1 MRKLSANFI
10 FPIAGKPLKNGIL
23 IIGDSGEILK
33 IVDTN
38 GELYESEKLEF
49 YNGVL
54 VPGFVNTHCHLEL
67 SHLKNK
73 ITNDLGLTNFID
85 NIKKQR
91 FAYNEEIHEAAKNAD
106 EMMQKEGI
114 VAVGDISNTSKSFP
128 VKSNSKIHYH
138 TFIEV
143 FSFLEKQ
150 ADEVFQKAHNLYI
163 AYQKN
168 VNSSVSIVPHAS
180 YSVSEK
186 LFSNIS
192 EFALKNNSLI
202 SIHNQ
207 ECAGENKMISDKT
220 GDLYDYFIK
229 CGFDLSEWK
238 ANGKNSI
245 NSSIRQLPESVKKIY
260 VHNTF
265 TSKND
270 LDLVLNQKENIFF
283 SICPNSNIY
292 IENKLPNLPLFMEKN
307 AQITIGTDSLAS
319 NNSLSI
325 LEELKTINNFFP
337 EISFMNLIK
346 WATQNGAL
354 ALNLEKSYGS
364 FETGKTPGIN
374 LIQNFDFEKMN
385 VSKKSTVKVIV

>member
-1 MRKLSANFI
+1 
-10 FPIAGKPLKNGIL
+10 
-23 IIGDSGEILK
+23 
-33 IVDTN
+33 
-38 GELYESEKLEF
+38 
-49 YNGVL
+49 
-54 VPGFVNTHCHLEL
+54 
-67 SHLKNK
+67 
-73 ITNDLGLTNFID
+73 
-85 NIKKQR
+85 
-91 FAYNEEIHEAAKNAD
+91 
-106 EMMQKEGI
+106 
-114 VAVGDISNTSKSFP
+114 
-128 VKSNSKIHYH
+128 
-138 TFIEV
+138 
-143 FSFLEKQ
+143 
-150 ADEVFQKAHNLYI
+150 
-163 AYQKN
+163 
-168 VNSSVSIVPHAS
+168 
-180 YSVSEK
+180 VSEK

-292 IENKLPNLPLFMEKN
+292 IENKLPNLPLFMKKN